1 MKKTINKSQ
10 SLNSSN
16 WEKSFTIDY
25 PSICPICDKSGI
37 PSYLNSYFI
46 NDENIYPN
54 LFIFFFCHNCEKMFI
69 GNYHFDRF
77 DCTSLMAFDPRDK
90 ACEKKFSENIK
101 ELSPNFCEIY
111 NQAFASQQYGLN
123 DISGM
128 GYRKALEF
136 LVKDYAISLNPE
148 DEENIKKSV
157 LSKCISNYIDNRRIK
172 QLAVAS
178 AWLGNDETHYTKKHQ
193 EYNVDDL
200 IAFIDATVSFIDS
213 DLSALKAEVLIKSQK
228 ELNQS

>member
-1 MKKTINKSQ
+1 MEFVF
-10 SLNSSN
+10 L
-16 WEKSFTIDY
+16 
-25 PSICPICDKSGI
+25 
-37 PSYLNSYFI
+37 
-46 NDENIYPN
+46 
-54 LFIFFFCHNCEKMFI
+54 
-69 GNYHFDRF
+69 
-77 DCTSLMAFDPRDK
+77 
-90 ACEKKFSENIK
+90 
-101 ELSPNFCEIY
+101 
-111 NQAFASQQYGLN
+111 
-123 DISGM
+123 
-128 GYRKALEF
+128 YR
-136 LVKDYAISLNPE
+136 
-148 DEENIKKSV
+148 ENIKKSV